1 MFREKKKKVSLLL
14 KIAGVRWF
22 RQKTERMGEDSDH
35 KEREKERS
43 FEGFG
48 EKGGLM
54 PDEQQKVRQQPMSLS
69 WEINLTFHPELPPVL
84 SCWRFSFIFFGCFL
98 KFILQRGKEWHSWGN
113 KEKERGQSRV
123 ASPHTVRFIIA
134 SPIISCLWTT
144 DSWLNQNTCR
154 LYGHTQTGLLSVPKP
169 KTKS

>member
-98 KFILQRGKEWHSWGN
+98 KFILQRGKE
-113 KEKERGQSRV
+113 
-123 ASPHTVRFIIA
+123 
-134 SPIISCLWTT
+134 
-144 DSWLNQNTCR
+144 
-154 LYGHTQTGLLSVPKP
+154 
-169 KTKS
+169 